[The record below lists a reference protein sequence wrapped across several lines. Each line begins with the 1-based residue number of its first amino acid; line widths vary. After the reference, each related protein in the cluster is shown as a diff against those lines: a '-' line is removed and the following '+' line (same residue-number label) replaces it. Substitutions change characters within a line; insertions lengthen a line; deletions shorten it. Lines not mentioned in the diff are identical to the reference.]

1 MITIKEIS
9 TKKDLK
15 TFVKFPFR
23 LYKNSK
29 SWVPPIIAEEVRTLN
44 KDENPVFKD
53 AEARYFLAYK
63 NNEIVGRVAAI
74 INWLEVNGQSE
85 KKMRFGWFDTIDD
98 VEVTKL
104 LLEKVHAI
112 GKENNLLYVEG
123 PVGFSN
129 LDKVGILTEGFD
141 ELGSMITWHNHAYY
155 AEHFKALGYEVGKAY
170 SENVMEFKNI
180 LQEYFTRV
188 QNMVKKRYQLRALNF
203 SNNKDIMSYADEMFD
218 VFSIS
223 HSVLSSFVE
232 INQEQRD
239 YFKKKFIGFL
249 NPEYVKFVLD
259 KDDNCNSEVG
269 PASNNGCPEPVIT
282 EVAEKKMGE
291 FAKTILFNSGRA
303 TFKAGISDK
312 LDGIVKIMQEFSKAT
327 FLIEGHSD
335 STGRAESN
343 QTLSAKRAAAVK
355 DYLVQNGVDA
365 SRLDSKGYGEE
376 NPIDTNKTRAG
387 RANNRRVEIKVT
399 NE

>member
-155 AEHFKALGYEVGKAY
+155 AEHFKALGY
-170 SENVMEFKNI
+170 
-180 LQEYFTRV
+180 
-188 QNMVKKRYQLRALNF
+188 
-203 SNNKDIMSYADEMFD
+203 
-218 VFSIS
+218 
-223 HSVLSSFVE
+223 
-232 INQEQRD
+232 
-239 YFKKKFIGFL
+239 
-249 NPEYVKFVLD
+249 
-259 KDDNCNSEVG
+259 
-269 PASNNGCPEPVIT
+269 
-282 EVAEKKMGE
+282 
-291 FAKTILFNSGRA
+291 
-303 TFKAGISDK
+303 
-312 LDGIVKIMQEFSKAT
+312 
-327 FLIEGHSD
+327 
-335 STGRAESN
+335 
-343 QTLSAKRAAAVK
+343 
-355 DYLVQNGVDA
+355 
-365 SRLDSKGYGEE
+365 
-376 NPIDTNKTRAG
+376 
-387 RANNRRVEIKVT
+387 
-399 NE
+399 